1 MVLCLFAGK
10 DDNDL
15 DWSQI
20 LLHMLLIWNIYKSI
34 ICSSLFFQPSWIKSN
49 EGLSPPDKHPAWLDF
64 LLILPVTVSI
74 PFLFEK
80 PIHQLYLYALPKKL
94 KELRKNT
101 TDPGSSVFCEN
112 LSLIPWEVVF
122 KMDRKH
128 LSSPF
133 LHGHVPFS
141 ATFVFMD
148 KNERGGRREGRA
160 EAWVRKRQFDLSL
173 VGKWKGFRSI
183 ATLPFLFHLPTWYS
197 LFIKE

>member
-1 MVLCLFAGK
+1 MALCLFAGK

-20 LLHMLLIWNIYKSI
+20 LLHMLLIWNTYKSI

-101 TDPGSSVFCEN
+101 TDPGCFQAVFSVRIFLWSHERLYSKWIEN
-112 LSLIPWEVVF
+112 IFHLLFLMGMCPSLP
-122 KMDRKH
+122 H
-128 LSSPF
+128 L
-133 LHGHVPFS
+133 FS
-141 ATFVFMD
+141 WT
-148 KNERGGRREGRA
+148 KTREGGGGREEQKLELGR
-160 EAWVRKRQFDLSL
+160 DNL
-173 VGKWKGFRSI
+173 
-183 ATLPFLFHLPTWYS
+183 TYP
-197 LFIKE
+197 